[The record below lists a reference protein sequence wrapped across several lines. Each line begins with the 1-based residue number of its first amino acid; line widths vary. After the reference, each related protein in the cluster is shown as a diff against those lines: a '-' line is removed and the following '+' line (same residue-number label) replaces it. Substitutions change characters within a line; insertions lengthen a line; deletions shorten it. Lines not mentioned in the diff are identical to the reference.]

1 MFDSRDEELMRQC
14 LELAEKG
21 RGRTSPN
28 PMVGALV
35 LDARGEIVGRGFHE
49 KAGEPHAE
57 PNALAEAG
65 ASARGGTLYV
75 SLEPCCHHGKTPP
88 CSDAVIEAGIKS
100 VVVAMEDPNPKV
112 AGKGLSALQE
122 KGIDVRVGL
131 LARESAWLNRG
142 FLTALKKNR
151 PWLTLKMAVTLDGRI
166 ADRSGKSRWIT
177 GPEAR
182 EWVHRQRDEMDAV
195 MVGAGTARADDPSL
209 NVRDIRDSRDSKPDS
224 KRDSQR
230 DPVRVIL
237 VSRGTIPP
245 QAKVLDPNTGGTT
258 LIYCLEKD
266 NLAEDRVGVT
276 VVKVPGEKGRL
287 DLEAVLQDLCSRGI
301 RSVLCEGGAGLAG
314 ALIEADLAD
323 ELAFIT
329 APLLLPD
336 SQAIPVT
343 SGSTALDLSE
353 ARHFRFFQ
361 ASMLGEDVLLRARR
375 AEPEELLG

>member
-35 LDARGEIVGRGFHE
+35 MDARGEIVGRGFHE

-65 ASARGGTLYV
+65 TSARGGTLYV

-88 CSDAVIEAGIKS
+88 CSDAVIAAGIKK
-100 VVVAMEDPNPKV
+100 VVAAMEDPNPKV
-112 AGKGLSALQE
+112 AGQGLSALRDR
-122 KGIDVRVGL
+122 GIDVQVGL
-131 LARESAWLNRG
+131 LAREAAWLNRG

-182 EWVHRQRDEMDAV
+182 AWVHHQRNETDAV
-195 MVGAGTARADDPSL
+195 MIGAGTARADDPSL
-209 NVRDIRDSRDSKPDS
+209 NVRDLESSRDSK
-224 KRDSQR
+224 R

-237 VSRGTIPP
+237 DSRLTIPP
-245 QAKVLDPNTGGTT
+245 QAKVLDPGAGGPT
-258 LIYCLEKD
+258 LIYCLENAMRETD
-266 NLAEDRVGVT
+266 YSSGVT
-276 VVKVPGEKGRL
+276 VVEAPGAAGRL
-287 DLEAVLQDLCSRGI
+287 DLEAVLQDLSFRGI

-336 SQAIPVT
+336 SQAVPVT
-343 SGSTALDLSE
+343 SSSRATMLDE
-353 ARHFRFFQ
+353 ARRFRFFDCIR
-361 ASMLGEDVLLRARR
+361 LGDDVLLRARKI
-375 AEPEELLG
+375 EPEELLSESL

>member
-35 LDARGEIVGRGFHE
+35 IDARGEIVGRGFHE

-65 ASARGGTLYV
+65 ERARGGTLFV

-88 CSDAVIEAGIKS
+88 CSDAVIAAGIEK
-100 VVVAMEDPNPKV
+100 VVAAMEDPNPKV
-112 AGKGLSALQE
+112 AGKGFSALRDR
-122 KGIDVRVGL
+122 GIDVRVGL
-131 LARESAWLNRG
+131 LAREAAWLNRG
-142 FLTALKKNR
+142 FLTALRKNR
-151 PWLTLKMAVTLDGRI
+151 PWITLKMAVTLDGRI

-182 EWVHRQRDEMDAV
+182 AWVHEERNRVDAV
-195 MVGAGTARADDPSL
+195 MIGAGTARADDPSL
-209 NVRDIRDSRDSKPDS
+209 NVRDIGGSPDFIQDP
-224 KRDSQR
+224 KQH
-230 DPVRVIL
+230 PVRVIL
-237 VSRGTIPP
+237 DSRLTIPP
-245 QAKVLDPNTGGTT
+245 QAKALDPGTGGPT
-258 LIYCLEKD
+258 LIYCLKR
-266 NLAEDRVGVT
+266 NTQTANYNSGVT
-276 VVKVPGEKGRL
+276 IVEVPGAAGRV
-287 DLEAVLQDLCSRGI
+287 DLKAVLQDLSSRGV

-314 ALIEADLAD
+314 ALIEANLAD

-329 APLLLPD
+329 APILLPD
-336 SQAIPVT
+336 SLAVPVT
-343 SGSTALDLSE
+343 SGSGVTDLAE
-353 ARHFRFFQ
+353 ARRFRFFDCIR
-361 ASMLGEDVLLRARR
+361 LGEDVLLRARI